1 MPGRAEEEINKF
13 SRTFKSQVPSILVR
27 VHPPIEVGVR
37 RPLKKR
43 FALVSDSGQP
53 KSVTLGEFSKERDL
67 VRSAAR
73 KTAAGEYLQCA
84 KSARARTLC
93 LLLYAAISG
102 RNGGMSNERGTR
114 SGERER
120 ERAAGRQAGNKPAL
134 NLILR
139 GATERVAG
147 R

>member
-1 MPGRAEEEINKF
+1 M
-13 SRTFKSQVPSILVR
+13 
-27 VHPPIEVGVR
+27 R

-84 KSARARTLC
+84 KSARARELFACFFTPQFRAEMEEC
-93 LLLYAAISG
+93 PM
-102 RNGGMSNERGTR
+102 R
-114 SGERER
+114 GERDRANER